1 MAYRFRV
8 FTNFIIG
15 IVLTVILLYVAFRG
29 TDFDVLWTTMRNVRI
44 WWILS
49 AFPLLIASHFVR
61 AWRWQLLL
69 IPVKDRVELNNAFS
83 SLIIGYLANNLMPRS
98 GEIVR
103 PYTLGKIEGISKAS
117 SFGSVFL
124 ERMIDLFSLLVGLG
138 LLFVLFRRTLT
149 EQFPWW
155 STLNIAAIAVTI
167 VFICAIMMLLYKRD
181 LMLKI
186 TGIFLMP
193 FSERIRNRCEEMF
206 HSFVDGMLIIRERKN
221 VLSIVALTVAMWL
234 LYILTAYLPLLA
246 FDLTGVSVDL
256 VTGFVLTMVTSLSVI
271 VPTPGATGSY
281 HTFTVETLTRLYG
294 FQREI
299 ALGYATMTHAV
310 GYFSVILVGLLYLV
324 RYNFRM
330 REVLSNPGAVNDTPD
345 QRTADA
351 VSAEEEGR

>member
-1 MAYRFRV
+1 
-8 FTNFIIG
+8 
-15 IVLTVILLYVAFRG
+15 
-29 TDFDVLWTTMRNVRI
+29 
-44 WWILS
+44 
-49 AFPLLIASHFVR
+49 
-61 AWRWQLLL
+61 
-69 IPVKDRVELNNAFS
+69 
-83 SLIIGYLANNLMPRS
+83 
-98 GEIVR
+98 
-103 PYTLGKIEGISKAS
+103 
-117 SFGSVFL
+117 
-124 ERMIDLFSLLVGLG
+124 
-138 LLFVLFRRTLT
+138 
-149 EQFPWW
+149 
-155 STLNIAAIAVTI
+155 
-167 VFICAIMMLLYKRD
+167 LYKRE

-310 GYFSVILVGLLYLV
+310 GYFSVILVGLMYLV